1 MARLVLLPA
10 QRTHTGGVGEVDVDA
25 TDVRSAVAALL
36 KRFPGLPAAEV
47 EGCHVAIDGE
57 LVMDPFLETLTPTSR
72 VIFVQRIG
80 AG

>member
-57 LVMDPFLETLTPTSR
+57 LVMDPFLETLTPASR

>member
-10 QRTHTGGVGEVDVDA
+10 QRTHTGGVSEVDVDA

>member
-1 MARLVLLPA
+1 LM
-10 QRTHTGGVGEVDVDA
+10 
-25 TDVRSAVAALL
+25 
-36 KRFPGLPAAEV
+36 KRFPALPAAEV

-57 LVMDPFLETLTPTSR
+57 LVMDPFLESLAPQSR